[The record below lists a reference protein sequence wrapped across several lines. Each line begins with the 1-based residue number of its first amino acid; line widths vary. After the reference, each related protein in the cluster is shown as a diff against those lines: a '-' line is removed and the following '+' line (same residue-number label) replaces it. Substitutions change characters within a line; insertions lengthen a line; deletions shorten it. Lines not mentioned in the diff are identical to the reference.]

1 MKAFDAEDISTSVDK
16 VVELCQQLEE
26 SKDYDTALHALA
38 ALSCMKLI
46 VGEDKFDGLPAFSR
60 WLALANDIVKKNEK
74 KGIAQK
80 KRDCCETNKSRKQA
94 KSSSSLDLITFYFI
108 LSY

>member
-1 MKAFDAEDISTSVDK
+1 MKKLFDAEDISTSVDR

-26 SKDYDTALHALA
+26 TKDYDTALHALA

-60 WLALANDIVKKNEK
+60 WLKIADDIVKEEMKKEAKNE
-74 KGIAQK
+74 
-80 KRDCCETNKSRKQA
+80 N
-94 KSSSSLDLITFYFI
+94 
-108 LSY
+108 

>member
-1 MKAFDAEDISTSVDK
+1 MKAFDTEDISTSVDK
-16 VVELCQQLEE
+16 VVQMCQQLEE
-26 SKDYDTALHALA
+26 TKDYATALHVLA

-74 KGIAQK
+74 KGQSK
-80 KRDCCETNKSRKQA
+80 
-94 KSSSSLDLITFYFI
+94 
-108 LSY
+108 

>member
-16 VVELCQQLEE
+16 VVQLCQKLEE
-26 SKDYDTALHALA
+26 EKDYSTALQALA

-60 WLALANDIVKKNEK
+60 WLALANDIVEKNEK
-74 KGIAQK
+74 KGQSK
-80 KRDCCETNKSRKQA
+80 
-94 KSSSSLDLITFYFI
+94 
-108 LSY
+108 

>member
-16 VVELCQQLEE
+16 VVQMCQKLEE
-26 SKDYDTALHALA
+26 SKDYATALQALA

-46 VGEDKFDGLPAFSR
+46 VGQDKFDGLPAFSR

-74 KGIAQK
+74 KQ
-80 KRDCCETNKSRKQA
+80 
-94 KSSSSLDLITFYFI
+94 
-108 LSY
+108 

>member
-1 MKAFDAEDISTSVDK
+1 MKKLFDAEDISTSVDR

-46 VGEDKFDGLPAFSR
+46 IGENKFDGLPAFSR
-60 WLALANDIVKKNEK
+60 WLKIADDIVKEEMKKEAKNE
-74 KGIAQK
+74 
-80 KRDCCETNKSRKQA
+80 N
-94 KSSSSLDLITFYFI
+94 
-108 LSY
+108 

>member
-16 VVELCQQLEE
+16 VVDLCQKLEE
-26 SKDYDTALHALA
+26 EKDYATALQALA

-46 VGEDKFDGLPAFSR
+46 VGQDKFDGLPAFNR

-74 KGIAQK
+74 KG
-80 KRDCCETNKSRKQA
+80 
-94 KSSSSLDLITFYFI
+94 
-108 LSY
+108 

>member
-16 VVELCQQLEE
+16 VVEMCQKLEE
-26 SKDYDTALHALA
+26 AKDYATALQALA

-46 VGEDKFDGLPAFSR
+46 VGEEKFDNLPAFSR

-74 KGIAQK
+74 KGESK
-80 KRDCCETNKSRKQA
+80 
-94 KSSSSLDLITFYFI
+94 
-108 LSY
+108 

>member
-26 SKDYDTALHALA
+26 SKDYATALQALA

-46 VGEDKFDGLPAFSR
+46 VGQDKFDGLPAFSR
-60 WLALANDIVKKNEK
+60 WLALANDIVNKNEK
-74 KGIAQK
+74 KGQ
-80 KRDCCETNKSRKQA
+80 NK
-94 KSSSSLDLITFYFI
+94 
-108 LSY
+108 

>member
-26 SKDYDTALHALA
+26 TKDYDTALHALA

-60 WLALANDIVKKNEK
+60 WLKIADDIVKEEMKKEAKNE
-74 KGIAQK
+74 
-80 KRDCCETNKSRKQA
+80 N
-94 KSSSSLDLITFYFI
+94 
-108 LSY
+108 